1 MRIFLSMSILL
12 SYSLLILCMLW
23 ISLEIQMIDN
33 DFSTYPLISIV
44 DTFVRYQQLWRSLS
58 LSRKSIIVDYYIFS
72 DVILARMLINLDHRP
87 WSAEDLFS
95 LKLAL
100 SSIRPTAT
108 N

>member
-1 MRIFLSMSILL
+1 M
-12 SYSLLILCMLW
+12 
-23 ISLEIQMIDN
+23 EIQMIDN
-33 DFSTYPLISIV
+33 DFSKYPLISIV
-44 DTFVRYQQLWRSLS
+44 DIFVRNQQNFEDPWVYE
-58 LSRKSIIVDYYIFS
+58 SITVDYYIFS